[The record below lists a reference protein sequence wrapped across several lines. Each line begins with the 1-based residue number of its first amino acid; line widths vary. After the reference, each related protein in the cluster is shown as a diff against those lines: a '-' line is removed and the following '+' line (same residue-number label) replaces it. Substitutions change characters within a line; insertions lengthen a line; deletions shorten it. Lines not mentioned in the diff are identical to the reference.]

1 MSSPLTFATA
11 VVGVIG
17 PRPRRPDVSSRRNP
31 PMKTTTMKIQMY
43 FAELRMDC
51 STGLYSWRAR
61 KMLVIFGV

>member
-1 MSSPLTFATA
+1 
-11 VVGVIG
+11 
-17 PRPRRPDVSSRRNP
+17 
-31 PMKTTTMKIQMY
+31 MKTTTMKIQMY